1 MLSITKQQVGYLVEM
16 ETKSK
21 GDITFQEVYY
31 MKKTTDVGKDV
42 EKWNF
47 HACW

>member
-1 MLSITKQQVGYLVEM
+1 MGYLVEM

-21 GDITFQEVYY
+21 GDITFQQVYC